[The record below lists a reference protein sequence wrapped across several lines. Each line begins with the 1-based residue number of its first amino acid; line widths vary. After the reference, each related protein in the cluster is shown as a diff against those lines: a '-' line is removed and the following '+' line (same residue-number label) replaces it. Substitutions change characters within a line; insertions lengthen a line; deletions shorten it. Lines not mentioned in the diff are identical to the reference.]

1 MNSFDEAIGRS
12 FAWLAQNDGA
22 FFGPFFRGISFLGDY
37 GIGFLLAL
45 AILAVFKKTRR
56 SALIAF
62 LAIALGFIVSNL
74 LLKNMVARPRP
85 FSDQTSPFYEWW
97 VAAGSLGESGYSF
110 PSGHTTL
117 AASFAFSLFFFYPKR
132 FSWAF
137 LFLPI
142 LMGASRLYFVV
153 HYGTD
158 VVGGIAVG
166 LLASLIAYFSVKRL
180 CRFQKMKALFPE

>member
-12 FAWLAQNDGA
+12 FAWLAQNGGA

-56 SALIAF
+56 SALVAF
-62 LAIALGFIVSNL
+62 SAIALGFVFSNL
-74 LLKNMVARPRP
+74 MMKNLVARPRP

-117 AASFAFSLFFFYPKR
+117 AASFAFSLFFFYPI
-132 FSWAF
+132 WGEN
-137 LFLPI
+137 FLPI
-142 LMGASRLYFVV
+142 FSPTAGELPERFETQRNTN
-153 HYGTD
+153 GTGNPHPTGRKGTIWNAMQHNRMAPD
-158 VVGGIAVG
+158 
-166 LLASLIAYFSVKRL
+166 RL
-180 CRFQKMKALFPE
+180 CNQ